1 MFPGDFLMKPF
12 YRMILNLQTIIRKT
26 MKKYFGEYSIRHM
39 MLFSILYILVSSAVF
54 AKEDGLARTPPMG
67 WNSWN
72 AFQGNISEA
81 KIKNAADLMVSSG
94 MRDAGYIYL
103 VLDDGWMAKERD
115 LNGNLVGDPVKF
127 PNGMKALGDYIHSKG
142 LKFGI
147 YECRGF
153 LTCMKLPG
161 SFNHEEQDM
170 KTFASWGVDFI
181 KLDGCYAERNGR
193 LSSVELDLY
202 SKSINRTGRP
212 MILSISDFGN
222 GSWAWGAKESA
233 HMWRTSYDISP
244 DIESVYSCANTTAGD
259 DVIHPAFNGLWQF
272 AGPSHWNDADMLQVG
287 NLQNSKEDKIH
298 FSLWCILASPL
309 MAGNDLSSMSDSVR
323 NILTAPEIIAVNQDK
338 RGFQGYKVY
347 QNGSLEIYNKPL
359 SDGTTAVLLLNRGDS
374 PADLTITW
382 DKIGLKGKQKVR
394 DLWERKDLG
403 EFNNSFT
410 ASNLSK
416 HEHMLIKVGTHGN
429 KQIPGPAPVPVE
441 KYTVTKS
448 GTTWLSDLYYV
459 MKYGDA
465 PQYDANF
472 NGGPISVNGTNYNKG
487 LECRNSSRLMF
498 RLNGKADRFTAIVGP
513 DASSKGNETSRFRVL
528 NEDFFGNQVLF
539 DSGKIKA
546 DSSVKIDINVK
557 GVEYLL
563 LMFEGERTLGVWA
576 DAKVINE
583 KN

>member
-1 MFPGDFLMKPF
+1 
-12 YRMILNLQTIIRKT
+12 
-26 MKKYFGEYSIRHM
+26 MKKNIGEYLARHM
-39 MLFSILYILVSSAVF
+39 ILFSILYTSFSSTLF

-81 KIKNAADLMVSSG
+81 KIKTAADLMVSSG
-94 MRDAGYIYL
+94 MRDAGYVYL
-103 VLDDGWMAKERD
+103 VLDDGWMANERD
-115 LNGNLVGDPVKF
+115 IDGNLVGDPVKF

-170 KTFASWGVDFI
+170 KTIASWGADFI

-193 LSSVELDLY
+193 LSSVELALY
-202 SKSINRTGRP
+202 SKSIDKTGRP
-212 MILSISDFGN
+212 MVLSISDFGN

-233 HMWRTSYDISP
+233 HLWRTSYDIYRS
-244 DIESVYSCANTTAGD
+244 IESVYSCANTTAGNE
-259 DVIHPAFNGLWQF
+259 VIHPAFNGLWQF
-272 AGPSHWNDADMLQVG
+272 AGPGHWNDADMLQVG
-287 NLQNSKEDKIH
+287 NLKNSKEDKIH

-309 MAGNDLSSMSDSVR
+309 MAGNDLSSMSNTVR
-323 NILTAPEIIAVNQDK
+323 NILTAPEIIAVNQDP

-347 QNGSLEIYNKPL
+347 QDGILEIYNKPL
-359 SDGTTAVLLLNRGDS
+359 SDGTTAVLLLNKGDKH
-374 PADLTITW
+374 ADITITW

-403 EFNNSFT
+403 EYNNSFT
-410 ASNLSK
+410 ATNLSK
-416 HEHMLIKVGTHGN
+416 HGHMLIKVGTPGTR
-429 KQIPGPAPVPVE
+429 QIPGPAPVPFE
-441 KYTVTKS
+441 KYAVTRT
-448 GTTWLSDLYYV
+448 GATWLSELYYV
-459 MKYGDA
+459 VKYGDA
-465 PQYDANF
+465 PKYNSNF
-472 NGGPISVNGTNYNKG
+472 NGDTILVNGTKYQKG
-487 LECRNSSRLMF
+487 LGCQNSSRVMF
-498 RLNGKADRFTAIVGP
+498 KLNGKADRFIAVVGS
-513 DASSKGNETSRFRVL
+513 DNSYKGNETSRFRVL

-539 DSGKIKA
+539 DSGKIKS

-563 LMFEGERTLGVWA
+563 LMFEGKKTYGDWA
-576 DAKVINE
+576 DAKVINTE
-583 KN
+583 N